1 MNAQESFNGEVR
13 FRSETVTSNN
23 VDEKVFAAFDVGV
36 TKVGEQGLDGIEFSG
51 ST

>member
-1 MNAQESFNGEVR
+1 MNAQEGFNGEVR
-13 FRSETVTSNN
+13 FRSETVTSYN